1 MKADPVSAKGVS
13 IDRLR
18 AFCAVVEAG
27 SITAAVDGDP
37 SRQSQF
43 SRQISELED
52 AVGTKLFE
60 RVNRRLIPTEAG
72 RLLALMTRSYFEG
85 LAELSRIGTSEGE
98 TVHIA
103 AAESVFEDLVY
114 PRLASMRAALPG
126 CAFVFDCCSTQDAVQ
141 RLKVGRADI
150 AIIRGNAATEDLDTA
165 ALVDINYTLVVP
177 RAVLPQGDSSGLD
190 CLRRLPMALLRS
202 GGEFRRSLAAIT
214 EKAGI
219 HIVPVAETDTF
230 RGLYELVRTGTV
242 AAILPKSMAKT
253 LPVDKFATVESA
265 EFGLL
270 NRSLVVATVKRT
282 KSLRPLVATAAARM
296 VSVWRP

>member
-1 MKADPVSAKGVS
+1 MKADPILAKGIS

-18 AFCAVVEAG
+18 ALCAVVECG
-27 SITAAVDGDP
+27 SITAAADGDP
-37 SRQSQF
+37 SRQSQC
-43 SRQISELED
+43 SRQISELEE

-72 RLLALMTRSYFEG
+72 RSLALMTRSYFDG
-85 LAELSRIGTSEGE
+85 LAELSRTGTAGAE

-126 CAFVFDCCSTQDAVQ
+126 CGFVFDCCGTQDAVQ

-150 AIIRGNAATEDLDTA
+150 AIIRGNAATDDLDAA
-165 ALVDINYTLVVP
+165 ALVDISYSLVVP
-177 RAVLPQGDSSGLD
+177 RGVLPQGDSSGLD

-219 HIVPVAETDTF
+219 NVVPVAETDTF
-230 RGLYELVRTGTV
+230 RGLFELVRTGTV
-242 AAILPKSMAKT
+242 AAILPKSMAT
-253 LPVDKFATVESA
+253 MLPADKFATVESA
-265 EFGLL
+265 EFSLL

-282 KSLRPLVATAAARM
+282 KFLRPLVATAAARM